1 MSQIFTAVT
10 IGPIYDTMQLT
21 SRPAG
26 LWGASSLFSWIAE
39 GLLTSL
45 HEQGCEIV
53 SPWTDW
59 KDRRLTLP
67 PECEEIRRK
76 GVGLLHDRIFLK
88 GDMREQVKAAI
99 SSVENKLANELGST
113 GEIKQWIHH
122 YLRIYAMARAIPDDR
137 NPIAELSQYLDV
149 MELEPN
155 YAAVERENPLLKL
168 FEGVDASG
176 RKTKGASDK
185 IKDSFLVPDKKEWML
200 RIDDNKIRD
209 LEDIARAGVKK
220 EQVVRKYQNYYAI
233 LKMDGDNM
241 GSVINSLRAD
251 EISSFSKRCLKFCT
265 NASEKVLHYG
275 GMPIYAGGDDLL
287 AIIPVIGYD
296 PKTGSS
302 FHLLSL
308 LNEIRVCFND
318 EFAEEQEHERK
329 RKNGKPPTVSFGISV
344 QYYRSPLYEALQR
357 ADHML
362 GEAKNTSKKNALFL
376 DLQKHSGQSVK
387 IAVHSMDNSQILKT
401 LYDII
406 EAVMKKPAQEKEAAE
421 DLCLFLSGAGYQLE
435 AFQPL
440 FYEVILE
447 RNRDMLR
454 NLMKN
459 LFDNAEQRKYESY
472 LNLIQELLW
481 DTIQETEVP
490 DDLSTQEKKDAYCR
504 CIMEQVQSML
514 RLVHFLLEKK
524 GEEK

>member
-26 LWGASSLFSWIAE
+26 LWGASSLFSWIAAE
-39 GLLTSL
+39 LLTSL

-59 KDRRLTLP
+59 KDGKLTLL
-67 PECEEIRRK
+67 PECEVIRRK

-88 GDMREQVKAAI
+88 GDMREQVKTAI
-99 SSVENKLANELGST
+99 SSVENKLANELDGT
-113 GEIKQWIHH
+113 EDTKQWIRH
-122 YLRIYAMARAIPDDR
+122 YLRIYAMAHAIPDNK
-137 NPIAELSQYLDV
+137 NPIAELSRYLDA

-155 YAAVERENPLLKL
+155 YVAIERENPLLKL

-176 RKTKGASDK
+176 GKTKGASDK

-209 LEDIARAGVKK
+209 LEDIARSGVDK
-220 EQVVRKYQNYYAI
+220 EQVARKHQRYYAV

-241 GSVINSLRAD
+241 GSIINSLHTD

-265 NASEKVLHYG
+265 KASEIVQRYR

-287 AIIPVIGYD
+287 AIVPVIGYD
-296 PKTGSS
+296 PDSGAAV
-302 FHLLSL
+302 HLLEL
-308 LNEIRVCFND
+308 LRQIRDCFNE
-318 EFAEEQEHERK
+318 EFKEEQEREK
-329 RKNGKPPTVSFGISV
+329 QKEEGKPPTVSYGIAV

-362 GEAKNTSKKNALFL
+362 GRAKNTSKKNALYL
-376 DLQKHSGQSVK
+376 DLQKHSGQSAK
-387 IAVHSMDNSQILKT
+387 IAVHRMDNSDT
-401 LYDII
+401 LNTLHDII
-406 EAVMKKPAQEKEAAE
+406 KQVMKRPDPEEKATE

-447 RNRDMLR
+447 QNETMLE

-459 LFDNAEQRKYESY
+459 LFDNAAQKKYKLY

-481 DTIQETEVP
+481 NTIQETEVP
-490 DDLSTQEKKDAYCR
+490 DDFSTQEKKNDYCKG
-504 CIMEQVQSML
+504 IMKQVQSML
-514 RLVHFLLEKK
+514 RLAHFLLEKK